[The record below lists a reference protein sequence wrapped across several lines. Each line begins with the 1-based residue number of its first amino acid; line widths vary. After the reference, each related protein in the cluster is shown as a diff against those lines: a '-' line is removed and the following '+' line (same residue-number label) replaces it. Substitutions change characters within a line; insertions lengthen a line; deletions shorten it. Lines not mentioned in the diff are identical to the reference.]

1 MKKVLFASVL
11 ALATFGLLSVD
22 SATIA
27 GEFAGGSIEQ
37 ESVAVDVGRIRRVL
51 HLTPEQAR
59 LWPPVEAA
67 LRDIARRQT
76 QGAPAGFM
84 HRVSQRVVSI
94 ALDGAAI
101 RRLAIAARP
110 LVAVL
115 RDDQKQS
122 ALALAQE
129 MGLAPVLAT
138 LN

>member
-1 MKKVLFASVL
+1 MMKMLFASVL
-11 ALATFGLLSVD
+11 ALATIGLLSVD
-22 SATIA
+22 SATMA
-27 GEFAGGSIEQ
+27 SEFAGGSVEQ
-37 ESVAVDVGRIRRVL
+37 EFVAVDFGRIRRVL
-51 HLTPEQAR
+51 HLTPEQER

-76 QGAPAGFM
+76 QGEPAGFM
-84 HRVSQRVVSI
+84 HRVSHRVVSI

-101 RRLAIAARP
+101 RRLAVAARP
-110 LVAVL
+110 LIAVL

-129 MGLAPVLAT
+129 MGLAPVLAA